1 MRSADNKSQ
10 PKAVAVYTDGEG
22 IGDGIIKMPFACA
35 IKSAFPCARL
45 TWLTVG
51 KTVYSDVLREL
62 SSSAI
67 DEIVTLPRSSMR
79 IADFAFGNLL
89 PDRHFDVLIDTQTNL
104 RRSLWLKRQ
113 ISHETFVSASARFFL
128 SNVPP
133 AYPVRS
139 PLVIDHLMRL
149 ASSAA
154 QRPLLPIPVS
164 LSDPKWQ
171 AAAKI
176 LLPNGKRYIGFIV
189 GAGHPKKCWPLANFL
204 RLATANVAL
213 GFTPAF
219 LLGPGERGLQEE
231 IASKVPE
238 AVFPLSSSS
247 IASSDAASP
256 LLTIALASR
265 LLVAVANDSGGGH
278 LVAAGG
284 PPMLTLFRSPFV
296 RGKFMPSAPRVIAL
310 APQDFGGE
318 RMEDIP
324 FDAAA
329 EALAELIAYAQK
341 QPAAD
346 E

>member
-1 MRSADNKSQ
+1 MKSGDHQ
-10 PKAVAVYTDGEG
+10 GRPKTIAVYTDGEV
-22 IGDGIIKMPFACA
+22 IGDGIIKIPFARA
-35 IKSAFPCARL
+35 LKSAFPGAKL
-45 TWLTVG
+45 TWLTAG
-51 KTVYSDVLREL
+51 KTVYSNVLRDL
-62 SSSAI
+62 SSPAI
-67 DEIVTLPRSSMR
+67 DEIITLPRSAMR
-79 IADFAFGNLL
+79 IADFAFGSLL

-113 ISHETFVSASARFFL
+113 LSHETFVSATARFFL

-133 AYPVRS
+133 AYPAQS

-154 QRPLLPIPVS
+154 QRSLLPIPVT
-164 LSDPKWQ
+164 LSDPRWQ

-176 LLPNGKRYIGFIV
+176 LLPDGKRYIGFIV
-189 GAGHPKKCWPLANFL
+189 GAGHPKKCWPLGNFL
-204 RLATANVAL
+204 QLAIANAAR

-231 IASKVPE
+231 IASMVPE
-238 AVFPLSSSS
+238 AMFPLSSSI
-247 IASSDAASP
+247 IAPSDAASP
-256 LLTIALASR
+256 SLTIALASR

-284 PPMLTLFRSPFV
+284 PPMLSLFRSPSV
-296 RGKFMPSAPRVIAL
+296 RSKFMPSAPRVIAL

-329 EALAELIAYAQK
+329 DALSELIACARE
-341 QPAAD
+341 QPSAD